1 MRVGREAK
9 HRPPTNLHPP
19 TPNQPVTLRASANL
33 LRPLRPHEAVAE
45 ALDLD
50 LGSAH
55 TSGPQYTP
63 ICKMGVASPTLKAV
77 AGMKAASPRLGLGQ
91 GPAQV
96 GVGGRRRPGDGAIT
110 GPVQGAL
117 WAVASS
123 GPVQGQGRAGE
134 EGGLHLGLPPPT
146 PAPPGPSRHQLTRV
160 PGQRLQVRPGFRPN
174 VSRGSWPSPSPSLAS
189 VSLPGC

>member
-55 TSGPQYTP
+55 TSGPQYPHLQDGGSKSHLEGRCRDESSFSTP
-63 ICKMGVASPTLKAV
+63 GVGTGPGTGRGWWAPPSGGWGNHRSGAGRPVGCGQQWPRPGPGASRRGGRAAPRAPTTNPRPARPQQTPTHTCPW
-77 AGMKAASPRLGLGQ
+77 AAASSQAR
-91 GPAQV
+91 
-96 GVGGRRRPGDGAIT
+96 
-110 GPVQGAL
+110 VQ
-117 WAVASS
+117 
-123 GPVQGQGRAGE
+123 
-134 EGGLHLGLPPPT
+134 T
-146 PAPPGPSRHQLTRV
+146 
-160 PGQRLQVRPGFRPN
+160 
-174 VSRGSWPSPSPSLAS
+174 
-189 VSLPGC
+189 